1 MVFFLWFTESTENT
15 IKNLQIYKNLQ
26 KKYKILNSRKTF
38 LFKQGFQDNIKVQLT
53 PKNVFRLI
61 NSMHV
66 K

>member
-1 MVFFLWFTESTENT
+1 MNIYEHEY
-15 IKNLQIYKNLQ
+15 IKI
-26 KKYKILNSRKTF
+26 ILAVCYQ
-38 LFKQGFQDNIKVQLT
+38 LKVHLT